1 MDSTNKSD
9 VQNVKDIIDDENYEN
24 YELIFEEL
32 EAYLNDAKKI
42 VTEQHQAKNYRW
54 AK

>member
-9 VQNVKDIIDDENYEN
+9 VQDVKDIIDDENYEN

-32 EAYLNDAKKI
+32 EAYLNDTKK
-42 VTEQHQAKNYRW
+42 
-54 AK
+54 